1 MAVFLGDD
9 DVGCGGLAPGVL
21 VVRHLAVVA
30 HVLAEGR
37 YQRQWEGPRGGPEG
51 EKEKKKKEKEEEERK
66 GKKKAWANKR
76 RGRERGKDYSF
87 QNFKK
92 FGVKF
97 YFNPIKRTIFTTLES
112 LMI

>member
-9 DVGCGGLAPGVL
+9 DVGGGGLAPGVL
-21 VVRHLAVVA
+21 VVRHLAGVA

-37 YQRQWEGPRGGPEG
+37 YQRQWEGPRGGREG
-51 EKEKKKKEKEEEERK
+51 ETEKKKKEKEEEERK
-66 GKKKAWANKR
+66 RRKAWANKR
-76 RGRERGKDYSF
+76 RDRQRAKDYSF

-112 LMI
+112 LTI